1 MSLADSP
8 MRPVDTPEAG
18 NWRLDWPTSRGGR
31 LARARLK
38 ANPRD
43 FVVEEDLEL
52 PAANRDDRGNSGEHL
67 CLRIEKTGDNTEYLA
82 RHLASLAGCRHFDV
96 GFCGLK
102 DRHAVT
108 RQWFSIYRP
117 GLEAGDVAFIERV
130 SEFWPVLAA
139 CRQVRKLRRG
149 DHSGNRFEITLRD
162 VAGDTAAIEQALREV
177 RDTGCPNYF
186 GPQRFGR
193 LGGNLDRAVT
203 LDPRTLNRSGGR
215 GAGRRG
221 YRGKAGDEG
230 GNGKGAIYFSAARS
244 WLFNE
249 VLAAR
254 VDMGNWHQ
262 AMDGEPGMP
271 GAEAN
276 MSPEATGP
284 LWGDGGTEAVSEQ
297 GQLERE
303 VVAQHPQLAAL
314 FSATRMKPERRPL
327 VLRPAELAW
336 QWLAADTLKLTFR
349 LAPGQYATTL
359 LGDVFELTDASATDR
374 DR

>member
-1 MSLADSP
+1 MSLTDSP
-8 MRPVDTPEAG
+8 IRPIDTPEAG

-38 ANPRD
+38 ADPRD
-43 FVVEEDLEL
+43 FVVEEDLQL
-52 PAANRDDRGNSGEHL
+52 PAANSGEHL
-67 CLRIEKTGDNTEYLA
+67 CLRIEKIGDNTEYVA
-82 RHLASLAGCRHFDV
+82 RQLASLAGCRHFDV

-117 GLEAGDVAFIERV
+117 GLEAGDAAFIQRV
-130 SEFWPVLAA
+130 SDSWPVLAA

-149 DHSGNRFEITLRD
+149 DHNGNRFEITLRD
-162 VAGDTAAIEQALREV
+162 VAGDTTEIEQALREL

-186 GPQRFGR
+186 GFQRFGH

-203 LDPRTLNRSGGR
+203 LDPRVLNRSGGR

-221 YRGKAGDEG
+221 HRGKAGNE
-230 GNGKGAIYFSAARS
+230 GKGAIYFSAARS

-254 VDMGNWHQ
+254 VDMGNWHR
-262 AMDGEPGMP
+262 AMDGEPGIP
-271 GAEAN
+271 GTEAGA
-276 MSPEATGP
+276 PPPVTGP

-327 VLRPAELAW
+327 VLQPEELAW
-336 QWLAADTLKLTFR
+336 QWLGANTLKLTFR

-359 LGDVFELTDASATDR
+359 LSDVFELTNASATDR
-374 DR
+374 DQ